1 MANSRSG
8 ESVVDRI
15 IKVLSA
21 FERAKPRLTV
31 SALARETGLPNSTVH
46 RLATELCDVGFLDRD
61 AQGKVGIGM
70 RMWELA
76 ASSNPLEEFR
86 QRGRPVLEGI
96 QEALRHDEIGR
107 ASCRERGGSAG
118 GGRAVKQEVK
128 EGTR

>member
-1 MANSRSG
+1 HNNRPGFLGERDRTMANSRSG

-46 RLATELCDVGFLDRD
+46 RRATELCDVGFLDRD

-70 RMWELA
+70 RFYSLFPA
-76 ASSNPLEEFR
+76 YAGVPSD
-86 QRGRPVLEGI
+86 RGNSPCKPPVNIL
-96 QEALRHDEIGR
+96 
-107 ASCRERGGSAG
+107 
-118 GGRAVKQEVK
+118 
-128 EGTR
+128 